1 MLLRQVKGRMDAH
14 RGRVILIQTQLLKH
28 IGEIETQGM
37 GTIAEIQPSTLE
49 TLKVREAKEGQL
61 SPKTKHNEA
70 ITILFKPGIEGN
82 VYGIEGAIR
91 KWVGHNGI
99 TGVRWKGTNGEE
111 SSQFR
116 RAVRNAGEEDS
127 KMDSVWK
134 RSIPMEGGT
143 GRQRD
148 KDARITLEPV
158 RPAI

>member
-37 GTIAEIQPSTLE
+37 GTIAEIQPNTLE

-82 VYGIEGAIR
+82 IYGIEGAIR
-91 KWVGHNGI
+91 KWVHSKLKSI
-99 TGVRWKGTNGEE
+99 ARSPCHYYLLHKGQLFTNAT
-111 SSQFR
+111 SLKLSLLKPR
-116 RAVRNAGEEDS
+116 TS
-127 KMDSVWK
+127 
-134 RSIPMEGGT
+134 
-143 GRQRD
+143 
-148 KDARITLEPV
+148 L
-158 RPAI
+158 